1 MAQSNPAGGGGQATA
16 SAPGGYYL
24 PAFSANMGMDILNAS
39 QQKPPQLQQNH
50 PQRQQPEQ
58 YTNYDSY
65 YQSTAY
71 SDQGLSADMSQLVRQ
86 GHEQSH
92 HHDQATFEQDL
103 GAALGIDTSDVGSPN
118 RQVSLENGQENGHNI
133 WAQFLESQQDSILAW
148 DQDQHLEQT
157 SEVHQPASTAPQ
169 SNAGHSQYQYS
180 NGDSSSSIAGYSQ
193 MNNQY
198 GIYGEPYGLP
208 HTALPYQQTPTPPP
222 PHLQHQQQ
230 QQVQHA
236 SRPQQYQFVSQQRP
250 RSHAIYGNHP
260 PHQSSF
266 DPPMP
271 PSQLQAQQQQAPP
284 RQSQIQTSMTSQMQ
298 SPIQQS
304 MHSRIEEPVQQ
315 SISSTPAIS
324 ATNGNGSGRFYDSQ
338 SQQPSVK
345 QEAMEQQPDIMPMHN
360 LQCTPNNS
368 PSFLPPQTTPTQT
381 QLQQPVH
388 PHSQASVPFQHQAYI
403 KSPLPPHLQQQ
414 QEEQQR
420 LQLTAP
426 NAVPASQPRS
436 QAKAKRQPSQQSTP
450 VLQNKFVVPAIP
462 AANPSSS
469 MAFEPPRKRVRNAS
483 ATVTTA
489 AAPDLMISTVAATSM
504 PITQEINSV
513 SSASSPTLSTLKIQ
527 RREDKDVKN
536 AKGKVKASPVD
547 SIVPQ
552 SPRLSMEAGFLSPI
566 NSQIAVAPS
575 QSPPGAVHQSILSS
589 QIGSQPAF
597 SAIPHPVPAHVSAA
611 NQTTPAP
618 EIVRPDDS
626 SRVAR
631 NHIKATASLPNSQQF
646 LLDSGIGTM
655 KSRASPPIL
664 KVERKNEVP
673 KLPKLSDLD
682 RDELLATMLAESE
695 YVDPPMTRSEYI
707 ASLGV
712 VPELVTTVPYN
723 RLEYFAKSSIPSD
736 ISAEVYA
743 REGIEAAIASR
754 LPPYALHPLEYE
766 LLKNDINHLHVTT
779 YLNIRNGILR
789 LWRMNHHVSVTRAEA
804 AGCAR
809 DPRFFGL
816 AEAAFEL
823 LVRHGYINFGVVD
836 IPRCRNNF
844 PYMLTIPP
852 VRRPRLRI
860 VVIGAGM
867 AGLGCA
873 RQLDGLFKQYDDF
886 LSGYEAPPEIVI
898 LEGRQRIGG
907 RVYSAPLRKDG
918 DQNSVSHKVDLG
930 GQIITGFGNGNP
942 LAVIVRK
949 QLGLRCHELQ
959 DAGAL
964 YDEVVGGA
972 VSASLDRRA
981 EGLFNDMLDR
991 VASYRAPVVPP
1002 HTVEGD
1008 VSLVTS
1014 GKDPTGDG
1022 GRTIARMEANAVDL
1036 PPLEPTVE
1044 VGSYPLKTVGR
1055 PYTAKTTKTSLDL
1068 KLEDLG
1074 YVVSKNRSEH
1084 DIPPFTT
1091 TPVPPQAPT
1100 LGATLDR
1107 QLDIV
1112 RQLADLTAQD
1122 LRLINWHYANLEYAN
1137 ATSVHNLSLG
1147 SWDQDDGNEFSG
1159 KHSMLENGGY
1169 MLVPRAL
1176 YVFPT
1181 RLDVRFKSSVKI
1193 VAYETSKQDGRKKFT
1208 VTMHSGERISADRVV
1223 CTVPLGVLKAGTI
1236 SFQPELPETKRESI
1250 QNLGF
1255 GVLNK
1260 VVLVYDRCFWDPDKD
1275 IVGVARD
1282 NSGSADRK
1290 NQDSYRDVRGRFY
1303 MFWNCTKVVGKHC
1316 LVALMA
1322 GHAAVDTSRHPDE
1335 VLIRDATYVLSRMYP
1350 SVAIPHPTETIIT
1363 RWHQDPFSRGSYSY
1377 VGPNATGDD
1386 YDILAAPTCDDN
1398 LFFAGEATSRTH
1410 PATVHGAYLSGLR
1423 AAEEVFRTV
1432 VGDITLAS
1440 PLVKPRLRPNVPLQT
1455 ETVTFP
1461 PPPKSAY
1468 VGEIPPV
1475 PQPVRL
1481 PHIPLEEFEMM
1492 PVDEGLVPIKRRAK
1506 PGPKPKAKSSTPVP
1520 LAMASITTS
1529 QSQAQ
1534 PSSFNII
1541 SPNGHFPTKNGAT
1554 GKIDPHLHLLRARQ
1568 LRDQRLAAHTRECE
1582 AAISKAL
1589 GSAVPQKP
1597 EKAHLNPFILFQ
1609 KVNWETCRI
1618 MAEQQRRL
1626 TTGDANA
1633 KPTVA
1638 DIRAVLSQKWRNLN
1652 DEEKKPVIEETNRNR
1667 VENERRFAE
1676 YKLKMVEYEE
1686 KVKLC
1691 RENWFREHESVP
1703 TNEETRELE
1712 LASTVA

>member
-24 PAFSANMGMDILNAS
+24 PAFAANMGMDILNAS
-39 QQKPPQLQQNH
+39 QQTAPQQQQNH

-58 YTNYDSY
+58 YTNYDAY
-65 YQSTAY
+65 YQSSAY
-71 SDQGLSADMSQLVRQ
+71 SDQGLSGDMSQLVRQ

-92 HHDQATFEQDL
+92 QQDQTTFEQDL
-103 GAALGIDTSDVGSPN
+103 GAALGIDTSDSGSPN
-118 RQVSLENGQENGHNI
+118 RQVSLENSQENGHNI

-148 DQDQHLEQT
+148 DQDQHLQPT
-157 SEVHQPASTAPQ
+157 SEVQQPASTARQ
-169 SNAGHSQYQYS
+169 SNGGHGQYQYS
-180 NGDSSSSIAGYSQ
+180 NGDNSSSIAGYSQ

-198 GIYGEPYGLP
+198 GIYGEPYGHP
-208 HTALPYQQTPTPPP
+208 HTALPYQQTPIPPP
-222 PHLQHQQQ
+222 PHLQQQ
-230 QQVQHA
+230 QQVQQ
-236 SRPQQYQFVSQQRP
+236 SSQPQQYQFVSQQRP
-250 RSHAIYGNHP
+250 RSHAMYGHHP
-260 PHQSSF
+260 PHHSTLDQPYS
-266 DPPMP
+266 PMP
-271 PSQLQAQQQQAPP
+271 PRQHTAQQQPPP
-284 RQSQIQTSMTSQMQ
+284 RQPQMQSSMASQMQ

-304 MHSRIEEPVQQ
+304 MHSRIEEPEQQ
-315 SISSTPAIS
+315 SIPSTPVIS
-324 ATNGNGSGRFYDSQ
+324 TANANGSGGFYDSQ
-338 SQQPSVK
+338 AQQPSLK
-345 QEAMEQQPDIMPMHN
+345 QEAMEQQPHITLMHN
-360 LQCTPNNS
+360 LQRTPTVS
-368 PSFLPPQTTPTQT
+368 PSFLPPQTTPTQK

-388 PHSQASVPFQHQAYI
+388 PHSQASVPFQHQEYV
-403 KSPLPPHLQQQ
+403 KPPLPPHLQPQQKEQQ
-414 QEEQQR
+414 QLQQ
-420 LQLTAP
+420 TPP
-426 NAVPASQPRS
+426 NAVPLSQPKS
-436 QAKAKRQPSQQSTP
+436 QAKAKRQPSQQLTP
-450 VLQNKFVVPAIP
+450 VLQNKFVVPAT
-462 AANPSSS
+462 NPSSS
-469 MAFEPPRKRVRNAS
+469 LAFEPSRKRARNS
-483 ATVTTA
+483 STTVTNA
-489 AAPDLMISTVAATSM
+489 VAPDLNISTAAATSM
-504 PITQEINSV
+504 LSTQGINS
-513 SSASSPTLSTLKIQ
+513 ASNAASPTLSALKVQ
-527 RREDKDVKN
+527 RREDKDVTST
-536 AKGKVKASPVD
+536 KGKWKASPVI
-547 SIVPQ
+547 SIVPE
-552 SPRLSMEAGFLSPI
+552 STRLSTQTGFLSPI
-566 NSQIAVAPS
+566 NSQIAGAPS
-575 QSPPGAVHQSILSS
+575 KSPLGTVHESILSS
-589 QIGSQPAF
+589 QITSQPAVNN
-597 SAIPHPVPAHVSAA
+597 PVPGHGSGA
-611 NQTTPAP
+611 NQITSAP
-618 EIVRPDDS
+618 SIVRPDDS
-626 SRVAR
+626 SQVVR
-631 NHIKATASLPNSQQF
+631 NHINATPGLPNSQQF
-646 LLDSGIGTM
+646 LQPPNLPDSGIGTM
-655 KSRASPPIL
+655 KPVASTPIL
-664 KVERKNEVP
+664 KVERNDEAP
-673 KLPKLSDLD
+673 RLPKLSDLD

-712 VPELVTTVPYN
+712 IPELVTTVPYN

-736 ISAEVYA
+736 ISSEVYA
-743 REGIEAAIASR
+743 REGIEAAFASR
-754 LPPYALHPLEYE
+754 LPPFALHPLEYA

-804 AGCAR
+804 AGCSR

-844 PYMLTIPP
+844 PYMLPIPS

-886 LSGYEAPPEIVI
+886 LSGYETPPEIVI

-907 RVYSAPLRKDG
+907 RVYSAPLRNDG
-918 DQNSVSHKVDLG
+918 DQNSGSQKVDLG

-949 QLGLRCHELQ
+949 QLGLPCHELQ

-991 VASYRAPVVPP
+991 VAAYRAPVVPP

-1074 YVVSKNRSEH
+1074 FVVSKNRNEH
-1084 DIPPFTT
+1084 DLPPFTT

-1107 QLDIV
+1107 QLGIV
-1112 RQLADLTAQD
+1112 RQLADLTVQD

-1159 KHSMLENGGY
+1159 KHAMLENGGY

-1176 YVFPT
+1176 YLFPT

-1193 VAYETSKQDGRKKFT
+1193 VAYEASKEAGRKKFT
-1208 VTMHSGERISADRVV
+1208 VTMHSGESISADRVI
-1223 CTVPLGVLKAGTI
+1223 CTVPLGVLKADTI
-1236 SFQPELPETKRESI
+1236 SFQPELPEKKKESI

-1260 VVLVYDRCFWDPDKD
+1260 VVLVYDMCFWDPDKD

-1282 NSGSADRK
+1282 NNGSADRM
-1290 NQDSYRDVRGRFY
+1290 NQESYRDVRGRFY

-1322 GHAAVDTSRHPDE
+1322 GQAAVDTSRHPDE

-1363 RWHQDPFSRGSYSY
+1363 RWHQDPFSRGSYSF
-1377 VGPNATGDD
+1377 VGPNATGED
-1386 YDILAAPTCDDN
+1386 YDTLAAPTCDDN

-1432 VGDITLAS
+1432 VGNITLAS

-1468 VGEIPPV
+1468 VGEVPPV

-1481 PHIPLEEFEMM
+1481 PHIPLGEFEMM
-1492 PVDEGLVPIKRRAK
+1492 PVDEGIVPIKRRAK

-1520 LAMASITTS
+1520 LAVASTTTS
-1529 QSQAQ
+1529 QSQVQ
-1534 PSSFNII
+1534 PFSFNII
-1541 SPNGHFPTKNGAT
+1541 SPNGYFPTKNSTAGA
-1554 GKIDPHLHLLRARQ
+1554 IDPHLHLLRAQQ
-1568 LRDQRLAAHTRECE
+1568 LRDQRLAAHARECE

-1589 GSAVPQKP
+1589 GSAVPPKP

-1609 KVNWETCRI
+1609 KVNWEQCRV

-1626 TTGDANA
+1626 ATGDANA

-1638 DIRAVLSQKWRNLN
+1638 DIRAILSQKWRNSS

-1676 YKLKMVEYEE
+1676 YKLRLVEYEE
-1686 KVKLC
+1686 KVKLY
-1691 RENWFREHESVP
+1691 RENWFKEHESAP
-1703 TNEETRELE
+1703 TKEETSELE